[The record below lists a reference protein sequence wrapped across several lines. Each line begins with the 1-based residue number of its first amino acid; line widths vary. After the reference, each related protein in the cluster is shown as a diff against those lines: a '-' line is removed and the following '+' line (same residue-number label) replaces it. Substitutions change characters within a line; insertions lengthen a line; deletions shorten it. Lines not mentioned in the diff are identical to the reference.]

1 VFSQSK
7 PLGQSSFPLTHR
19 TLHTPVEMHWLPTQ
33 SLGCMQAEPTAPG
46 VGSG

>member
-7 PLGQSSFPLTHR
+7 PLGQSFSPLTHR
-19 TLHTPVEMHWLPTQ
+19 TLQTPVEMHWLPTQ
-33 SLGCMQAEPTAPG
+33 SLGCVQEEPIAPG